1 MSKLVKSKFAGL
13 FRGLFR
19 RGDQGESEPAAR
31 PVTAATPAAPPA
43 QNRKYAATTSAS
55 RTSQR
60 SDTTDL
66 DKINLPLAPIIAGLP
81 MELRAKIMSVPPP
94 DQTIS
99 LSVEEV
105 TAQLAFGA
113 VKITF
118 GELRKL
124 AAGVFSNSGG
134 EQDDKVVNL
143 PLSEILAR
151 VNPALLARRSAKKV
165 EVAEDISGPFG
176 GRESSVIFSP
186 TPPKATPSAPKSA
199 SSGATFAPPSRM
211 NQPAAATPPPAPSQ
225 PIAFAIPQGF
235 DRPPAPAANG
245 NGNGHHA
252 PPPAAKISAAPASP
266 SLVPRSEPAQPTVF
280 VMVGQLMENWPDE
293 VKTEISN
300 SGLSNLKVPLAGA
313 DMEAGLK
320 RGRVTMPWKQLRI
333 LAKPGSP
340 ESPNDH
346 LELDLPLKVVAPL
359 YFAAQKNGQRTQ
371 RNTTVSEEI
380 PNLFFGF
387 PQPAPAAPVAAVT
400 PVAPEPTASPLKMA
414 AKKQANSN
422 YYAKAD
428 NVAVPADEDNLY
440 ASPPVPHTDF
450 TSRHASPKEVVARAM
465 ALAGVAGVVVTL
477 PDGLRVASEVP
488 AAFNADT
495 LAAFIPQLFERMNQS
510 ARELRMGALNNV
522 SFTVG
527 NVPWRI
533 FRVNAVYLAAFG
545 RAGESLPT
553 AQLATLAGELDRKKQ
568 Q

>member
-19 RGDQGESEPAAR
+19 RSDQGEAEPAAR
-31 PVTAATPAAPPA
+31 PVTAAAPVASPAPNENHPA
-43 QNRKYAATTSAS
+43 TATAAAAGLP
-55 RTSQR
+55 
-60 SDTTDL
+60 SDTADM
-66 DKINLPLAPIIAGLP
+66 DKLTLPLAPIIASLP
-81 MELRAKIMSVPPP
+81 MELRAKIMSVPTP
-94 DQTIS
+94 DRTIS
-99 LSVEEV
+99 LPIEEV

-113 VKITF
+113 VKISF

-124 AAGVFSNSGG
+124 ATGVFSNSGG
-134 EQDDKVVNL
+134 EQDEKAVNL
-143 PLSEILAR
+143 PLNEILAR
-151 VNPALLARRSAKKV
+151 MNPALLARRARKKV

-176 GRESSVIFSP
+176 GRESSVIFSAQP
-186 TPPKATPSAPKSA
+186 LKATPSAPKSA
-199 SSGATFAPPSRM
+199 SSGAAFAPPPRM
-211 NQPAAATPPPAPSQ
+211 NQPAASTPPPAPSQ

-235 DRPPAPAANG
+235 DRPKSPATNGNSNG

-252 PPPAAKISAAPASP
+252 PPPPAKVSAASVSP
-266 SLVPRSEPAQPTVF
+266 SQVPRSEPPQPTVF
-280 VMVGQLMENWPDE
+280 VMVGQLVENWPE
-293 VKTEISN
+293 ELKMEIAR
-300 SGLSNLKVPLAGA
+300 SGFSNLKVPLAGA
-313 DMEAGLK
+313 DVAAGLK
-320 RGRVTMPWKQLRI
+320 RGRVSLPWKQLRI

-340 ESPNDH
+340 ASPNDH
-346 LELDLPLKVVAPL
+346 LELELPLKVIAPL
-359 YFAAQKNGQRTQ
+359 YFAAQKNGQRAQ

-387 PQPAPAAPVAAVT
+387 PQAVPAAP
-400 PVAPEPTASPLKMA
+400 EPPPASTLRMA
-414 AKKQANSN
+414 AKKSSDSN
-422 YYAKAD
+422 YYAKTE
-428 NVAVPADEDNLY
+428 NVEPPVDEENLY
-440 ASPPVPHTDF
+440 APPSVPNTDF

-465 ALAGVAGVVVTL
+465 TLAGVAGVVVTL

-488 AAFNADT
+488 PAFNADT